1 MKLHSLLLSK
11 NTCFE
16 RLSSYRE
23 KTWSTTWRPHQS
35 VVTCACIVM
44 LQRKMHQ
51 CGGMISKA
59 SWKRHT
65 QIVATTKSRQSNS
78 SIMVS
83 SSHCANIS
91 HTETITHYVPHPKK
105 LGLGIKMTRIWQGKV
120 CRTLCSTNGERRK
133 TTSSSSYTLDQP
145 SLELEP
151 GMKTRFA
158 NKQVN
163 CSQSQMKLSFTC
175 AFTTTVKH
183 GKLKR
188 RGNNMKITTYKFQ

>member
-1 MKLHSLLLSK
+1 
-11 NTCFE
+11 
-16 RLSSYRE
+16 
-23 KTWSTTWRPHQS
+23 
-35 VVTCACIVM
+35 
-44 LQRKMHQ
+44 
-51 CGGMISKA
+51 MI
-59 SWKRHT
+59 
-65 QIVATTKSRQSNS
+65 
-78 SIMVS
+78 S

-120 CRTLCSTNGERRK
+120 CRTLCSTNRERRK

-183 GKLKR
+183 GRLQCGKRKHCLQKRAKLE
-188 RGNNMKITTYKFQ
+188 RGGKNEMKSNSNHHHHPMSKCRKKSNRG